1 MINKEEQRM
10 LDISFE
16 QIKQS
21 DVVDSIDKDIVLMTV
36 EGMKEQAIPVKN
48 ESIILVYCTAG
59 EAMLDV
65 NARSFRI
72 CSGDVLFVFANSVL
86 SNYHGSP
93 DFKGKCMFLAMH
105 PLKESFRHE
114 RSFVERIFCLGKN
127 PVIRLSLEQR
137 EVLENYYRML
147 SVRLDSPSIAYHREV
162 VRALI
167 QAMLYELLSYM
178 DGAAELSGTE
188 ILRQGDILFK
198 RFVELVSK
206 SKVKSRFVYDY
217 ADKLHVSTKYLSAV
231 CKNICGKT
239 ATAIINEF
247 VVEDIRRMLKYSD
260 KSIKEISQELDFPN
274 ISFFGKYV
282 KAHLGV
288 SPKAYRE
295 MR

>member
-1 MINKEEQRM
+1 MIEV
-10 LDISFE
+10 SFE

-21 DVVDSIDKDIVLMTV
+21 DVMDSIDKDVVLMSV
-36 EGMKEQAIPVKN
+36 EGIASPMTPIKLD
-48 ESIILVYCTAG
+48 SIILIYCMAG
-59 EAMLDV
+59 EAMIEV
-65 NARSFRI
+65 NTRTFRI
-72 CSGDVLFVFANSVL
+72 GPGDVLFVFSESVL

-93 DFKGKCMFLAMH
+93 DFKGKCIFLSTQS
-105 PLKESFRHE
+105 LKESFRHE
-114 RSFVERIFCLGKN
+114 RSFVEHIFCLGKN
-127 PVIRLSLEQR
+127 PIIRLPLEQR
-137 EVLENYYRML
+137 AVLENYYRAL
-147 SVRLDSPSIAYHREV
+147 STRLDSPSITYHKEV
-162 VRALI
+162 VRSLV

-178 DGAAELSGTE
+178 DDTASELSGTE

-198 RFVELVSK
+198 RFVELISK

-231 CKNICGKT
+231 CKSVCGKT

-288 SPKAYRE
+288 SPKAYRK

>member
-1 MINKEEQRM
+1 M
-10 LDISFE
+10 SFE

-21 DVVDSIDKDIVLMTV
+21 DIVDSIDKDIVLMTV
-36 EGMKEQAIPVKN
+36 EEMSEQPLPVKN
-48 ESIILVYCTAG
+48 DCVILAYCTAG
-59 EAMLDV
+59 EAAVDV
-65 NARSFRI
+65 NTRSLRI
-72 CSGDVLFVFANSVL
+72 GSGDVLFVFANSVL
-86 SNYHGSP
+86 SNYYGSP
-93 DFKGKCMFLAMH
+93 DFRGKCMLLSMH
-105 PLKESFRHE
+105 SLKESFRHE
-114 RSFVERIFCLGKN
+114 RVFFERIFCLGKN
-127 PVIRLSLEQR
+127 PIIHLPLEQR
-137 EVLENYYRML
+137 AVLDNYYGMFSARL
-147 SVRLDSPSIAYHREV
+147 SSPSITYHKEV

-167 QAMLYELLSYM
+167 QAMLYELLSYV
-178 DGAAELSGTE
+178 DDATEVSGTE

-198 RFVELVSK
+198 RFVELISK

-231 CKNICGKT
+231 CKNVCGKT

-288 SPKAYRE
+288 SPKAYRK